1 MRKLLFLIFI
11 LYYSLA
17 AYAAN
22 AINKPDQVDF
32 GVYPVAIYN
41 LDPLDNSY
49 SISFYAW
56 WRTTDGNYHP
66 ESGIEIVNAREYS
79 YKFGG
84 HGLNKDGKYYTFVH
98 YYAKI
103 NHPWDIK
110 YFPFGRH
117 HLQVRM
123 EGFNDIYSV
132 RFTPD
137 LADSRIH
144 SEIKIPGWD
153 IIGMTLKK
161 SVITYD
167 TNFGDADAPKGL
179 YDRLTM
185 DIELKRQGFRVYISY
200 FVGFFMA
207 GVLAHIL
214 YLMTSIPYP
223 ARATIFVGGI
233 FSFVGNK
240 YVIDQRLP
248 LTSDFTLAD
257 GIQAATFMVL
267 FVAILVSILLELL
280 KFPEQK
286 HRKVSIIIGSIS
298 GVCYISY
305 IAEFTIRAIL
315 S

>member
-1 MRKLLFLIFI
+1 MRKLLFLIC
-11 LYYSLA
+11 LLCCSLS
-17 AYAAN
+17 AYAAT
-22 AINKPDQVDF
+22 ITKPDQVDF
-32 GVYPVAIYN
+32 GVYPVAIYS
-41 LDPLDNSY
+41 LDPLDNSFN
-49 SISFYAW
+49 ISFYAW
-56 WRTTDGNYHP
+56 WRTTDPYYHP
-66 ESGIEIVNAREYS
+66 ESAIEIVNAREYS

-103 NHPWDIK
+103 NHPWNIK

-123 EGFNDIYSV
+123 EGFNDINSV

-137 LADSRIH
+137 MTDSSIH
-144 SEIKIPGWD
+144 PEIKIPGWD

-161 SVITYD
+161 SVITYN
-167 TNFGDADAPKGL
+167 TNFGDADAPRGL

-185 DIELKRQGFRVYISY
+185 DIEIKRQGFRVYISY

-214 YLMTSIPYP
+214 YLMTSFPYP

-257 GIQAATFMVL
+257 GIQAATFVVL
-267 FVAILVSILLELL
+267 FIAILVSILLEIMKL
-280 KFPEQK
+280 PEIK
-286 HRKVSIIIGSIS
+286 HRKVSIIIGAIS
-298 GVCYISY
+298 ACCYFTY
-305 IAEFTIRAIL
+305 IAEFTIRAVL

>member
-17 AYAAN
+17 AYATTTA
-22 AINKPDQVDF
+22 KPNQVDF
-32 GVYPVAIYN
+32 GIYPVAIYN

-49 SISFYAW
+49 NISFYAW

-66 ESGIEIVNAREYS
+66 ESAIEIVNARDYT

-103 NHPWDIK
+103 SHPWDIK

-123 EGFNDIYSV
+123 EGFNDINSV
-132 RFTPD
+132 RFQPD
-137 LADSRIH
+137 YADSALH
-144 SEIKIPGWD
+144 PEIKIAGWD

-161 SVITYD
+161 ALITYK
-167 TNFGDADAPKGL
+167 TNFGDADTPRGV
-179 YDRLTM
+179 YDRLIM
-185 DIELKRQGFRVYISY
+185 DIEIKRQGFRVYISY
-200 FVGFFMA
+200 FIGFFMA

-214 YLMTSIPYP
+214 YLMTSFPYP

-248 LTSDFTLAD
+248 LTADFTLAD
-257 GIQAATFMVL
+257 GIQAATFVAL
-267 FVAILVSILLELL
+267 FISILMSILLELM
-280 KFPEQK
+280 KFPEAK
-286 HRKVSIIIGSIS
+286 HRKVSIIIG
-298 GVCYISY
+298 GVSALGYIGY
-305 IAEFTIRAIL
+305 IAQFTIRAVL